1 MVVTFLD
8 ADGPG
13 AVSSKTLS
21 QTLMMQ
27 ALNPD
32 SLLRRRGLGIPL
44 LPIKEASKEANR
56 ETTLNEK
63 LERDLAVVALCKVR
77 STCSTGTKIS
87 NFRY

>member
-1 MVVTFLD
+1 MTFLD

-44 LPIKEASKEANR
+44 LAIKEANKEANK
-56 ETTLNEK
+56 ETAVNEK
-63 LERDLAVVALCKVR
+63 LERDLAVVALCKVTKY
-77 STCSTGTKIS
+77 SGTKIS
-87 NFRY
+87 TFRY